1 MLFLIDYENMSY
13 SGLKGVELLT
23 PQDNLTIFYS
33 QSSKKIE
40 REAFQKIV
48 ATNCSFDIQKLQAPG
63 KNALDFLIISHI
75 HTLFTNGGNDPILI
89 ISKDKGFQI
98 VRQYWEARGKRIY
111 IQPSVCAAII
121 AANQQDERCWAAH
134 QVAEKVDLE
143 HEFMLHKRRQ
153 YERERLTELVGGN
166 TDKVDSLILYLSSN
180 PAPKE
185 KYLHMLKT
193 FGRTT
198 GLSIYR
204 QIKLFGTETSVAS

>member
-1 MLFLIDYENMSY
+1 M
-13 SGLKGVELLT
+13 
-23 PQDNLTIFYS
+23 
-33 QSSKKIE
+33 
-40 REAFQKIV
+40 
-48 ATNCSFDIQKLQAPG
+48 QAPG

-98 VRQYWEARGKRIY
+98 VRQYWEARGKEIY
-111 IQPSVCAAII
+111 IQPSVCAGII
-121 AANQQDERCWAAH
+121 AANQQDERCLAAH
-134 QVAEKVDLE
+134 QMAEKVDLE

-153 YERERLTELVGGN
+153 YERECLTELVGGN
-166 TDKVDSLILYLSSN
+166 PERVDCLILYLSSN

-198 GLSIYR
+198 GLSVYR
-204 QIKLFGTETSVAS
+204 KIKLFSAETSAAG